1 MELYKKIKLSDVA
14 RRAGVSN
21 ATISRYI
28 NNSGY
33 VSEEKARAIKKAM
46 NELGYTVSEGKE
58 EKRYKVF
65 AIVLPPSGKTLVGSA
80 YQSNFSDLAQECG
93 YKVMPEIYDLCEMPL
108 IDVLKIISKQNIRG
122 IFIPFM
128 PMCELD
134 NKTVNYI
141 KNSKVPIVMISEFS
155 NIVYPEITCIIPDLR
170 SGGKMAVEKLYE
182 EGCRKMAFISTD
194 VSKNKS
200 SYLHLQGFMDG
211 VRKIGLSEDQY
222 VMAEADIYKEK
233 NFTIAGYKAT
243 EKAFKLMPDIDGI
256 LGWTGSFTAG
266 IMQYIYKLGLRIPDQ
281 VKIIGTDDDVAGFLS
296 PPLTT
301 VNISIHRRCLEALE
315 LLLRVQDEDEWN
327 HKKQIYLSPYF
338 YYRGT
343 LCE

>member
-33 VSEEKARAIKKAM
+33 VSEEKARLIKKAM

-58 EKRYKVF
+58 EKRCKVF

-93 YKVMPEIYDLCEMPL
+93 YKVMPEIYDLCEMSL

-128 PMCELD
+128 PMCELE
-134 NKTVNYI
+134 NNTVNYI
-141 KNSKVPIVMISEFS
+141 KTSKIPIVMISEFP
-155 NIVYPEITCIIPDLR
+155 NIVYPEITSIIPDLQFA
-170 SGGKMAVEKLYE
+170 GKAAVKKLYE
-182 EGCRKMAFISTD
+182 KGCRKLAFISTD
-194 VSKNKS
+194 AKKNKS
-200 SYLHLQGFMDG
+200 SYLHLLGFMDA
-211 VRKIGLSEDQY
+211 VRELGLSDENY
-222 VMAEADIYKEK
+222 VIAEADIYKEK
-233 NFTIAGYKAT
+233 SFTIAGYKAA
-243 EKAFKLMPDIDGI
+243 EKAFELMPDIDGI

-281 VKIIGTDDDVAGFLS
+281 IKII
-296 PPLTT
+296 
-301 VNISIHRRCLEALE
+301 
-315 LLLRVQDEDEWN
+315 
-327 HKKQIYLSPYF
+327 
-338 YYRGT
+338 
-343 LCE
+343 

>member
-33 VSEEKARAIKKAM
+33 VSEEKARLIKKAM

-58 EKRYKVF
+58 EKRCKVF
-65 AIVLPPSGKTLVGSA
+65 AIVLPPSGKTSVGSA

-93 YKVMPEIYDLCEMPL
+93 YKVMPEIYDLCEMSL

-128 PMCELD
+128 PMCELE
-134 NKTVNYI
+134 NNTVNYI
-141 KNSKVPIVMISEFS
+141 KTSKIPIVMISEFP
-155 NIVYPEITCIIPDLR
+155 NIVYPEITSIIPDLQFA
-170 SGGKMAVEKLYE
+170 GKAAVKKLYE
-182 EGCRKMAFISTD
+182 KGCRKLAFISTD
-194 VSKNKS
+194 AKKNKS
-200 SYLHLQGFMDG
+200 SYLHLLGFMDA
-211 VRKIGLSEDQY
+211 VRELGLSDENY
-222 VMAEADIYKEK
+222 VIAEADIYKEK
-233 NFTIAGYKAT
+233 SFTIAGYKAA
-243 EKAFKLMPDIDGI
+243 EKAFELMPDIDGI

-281 VKIIGTDDDVAGFLS
+281 IKIIGTDDDVANFLS

-315 LLLRVQDEDEWN
+315 LLLRLQDEDEWK
-327 HKKQIYLSPYF
+327 HKKQIYLSPSF
-338 YYRGT
+338 YYRET
-343 LCE
+343 LCD